1 MSLTI
6 TDLRLMLNGRAL
18 FAPLTFT
25 ANPGEIVSIM
35 GRSGIGKSSLL
46 AAIAGHLDPQITCHG
61 TIHLHGTELASLPPE
76 GRKLGMI
83 FQEPSLFPH
92 LSLGDNLAFGLASGG
107 NRAERRAAI
116 EAALETAG
124 LAGMYGAD
132 PDTLSGGQKSRAS
145 LMRCLLSQ
153 PRALLMD
160 EPFAALDT
168 ELRAEMRSFVFA
180 HIHAHNIPAILVTHD
195 PADAEAANGPC
206 ITLHRD

>member
-1 MSLTI
+1 MSLVVA
-6 TDLRLMLNGRAL
+6 DLRLTLRGTPL
-18 FAPLTFT
+18 FAPVTFT
-25 ANPGEIVSIM
+25 VPSGAVMSIM

-61 TIHLHGTELASLPPE
+61 TIHLQGTDLACLPPE
-76 GRKLGMI
+76 RRQLGMI
-83 FQEPSLFPH
+83 FQEPSLFLH
-92 LSLGDNLAFGLASGG
+92 LSLGDNLAFGLAAGG
-107 NRAERRAAI
+107 GREKRRAAVD
-116 EAALETAG
+116 AALESAG

-160 EPFAALDT
+160 EPFAALDM

-180 HIHAHNIPAILVTHD
+180 HIRAHNIPAILVTHD

-206 ITLHRD
+206 ITLHHI